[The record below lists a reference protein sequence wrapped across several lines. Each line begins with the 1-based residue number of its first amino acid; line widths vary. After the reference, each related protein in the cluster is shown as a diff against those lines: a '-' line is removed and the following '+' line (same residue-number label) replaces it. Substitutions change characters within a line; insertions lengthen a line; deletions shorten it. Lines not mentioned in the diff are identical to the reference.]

1 MFRRIIR
8 NDIVK
13 SPAVSFITF
22 VFIAAAAALV
32 SLAALLMVHLT
43 GAIDGLMVQAKTP
56 HFLQMNSEKPDLA
69 RLEQFADNEESVTD
83 FQVLEFLNAE
93 GSEIVIG
100 ANNLSESV
108 QDNGLSTQSESFD
121 FLLSLDGE
129 IIHPRDGE
137 LFVPIAYGRDGTAH
151 LGDKA
156 VILGKQFIVAGFLK
170 DSQMNS
176 LLASSKRFLISE
188 HDYNEIRDLGSPEYL
203 IEFRLKDLKDLG
215 AFESAYINAGL
226 EADGPTVTYPLFK
239 MMNGVSDGLMI
250 AVILLISALVVLI
263 AFLCIRF
270 TLLEKMEEEAREI
283 GVMKA
288 IGMRTSDLKK
298 LYLGKYAVIGG
309 AGCLLGGMVSLW
321 LSGAALKNIRQTIG
335 EGGSKLLAIGLGA
348 AGILVIYCFI
358 LFFVN
363 RVLRRMGKQSAAQ
376 AIRFGGAGETKGKS
390 SRLSL
395 SNQMFFSTNVFLG
408 IKEVLCRKKLY
419 ATMLFVIIASAFI
432 ILVPMN
438 LHHTI
443 SSPEFSTYMG
453 IGRSDFLIRIQTTP
467 GEEEMGKEIIQR
479 LKGDPEVADYA
490 VLTTKRFYARS
501 ASGSVEPLKIE
512 LGSHTTF
519 PGQYVKGKP
528 PEAEGEIAL
537 SVLNGNEW
545 KKQVGDTM
553 VLVEDG
559 MERQLVVC
567 GIYSDIT
574 NGGKTAK
581 ASFDGAWKK
590 PMWTTIAVKVAPL
603 VSAHK
608 KTLEYGESFPYAKVS
623 GIDGYI
629 LQTFGPTIRAVGRA
643 ASIGMVSALFMIL
656 LVTML
661 MMKLLLAKEK
671 YSIAVMKSLGYT
683 FKDISSQYIT
693 RFLVILLLGVLLGT
707 VLSNTLGEAMAGALI
722 ASFGAAA
729 FRFVIDPVSA
739 YLIMPLL
746 MGSTVLLATLLG
758 TSGIRS
764 IQISQHIKE

>member
-22 VFIAAAAALV
+22 VFIAAAAALI
-32 SLAALLMVHLT
+32 SLAALLTVHLT

-56 HFLQMNSEKPDLA
+56 HFLQMNSEKPDLT
-69 RLEQFADNEESVTD
+69 RLKQFADNQESVTD

-108 QDNGLSTQSESFD
+108 QDNGLSIQSDSFD

-137 LFVPIAYGRDGTAH
+137 LYVPIAYGRDGTAH

-176 LLASSKRFLISE
+176 LLASSKRFLISD
-188 HDYNEIRDLGSPEYL
+188 HDYNEIRDLGSTEYL

-215 AFESAYINAGL
+215 AFESAYISAGL

-309 AGCLLGGMVSLW
+309 AGCLLGSAVSLW
-321 LSGAALKNIRQTIG
+321 FSGAALKNIRQTIG
-335 EGGSKLLAIGLGA
+335 EGGNNLLAIGLGA

-358 LFFVN
+358 LIFVN
-363 RVLRRMGKQSAAQ
+363 NVLRRIGKQSAVY
-376 AIRFGGAGETKGKS
+376 AIRFGGAGETRGS
-390 SRLSL
+390 LGRLSL

-408 IKEVLCRKKLY
+408 IKEVLWRKKLY
-419 ATMLFVIIASAFI
+419 VTMLFVIIASAFI

-453 IGRSDFLIRIQTTP
+453 IGRSDFLIRIQNTP
-467 GEEEMGKEIIQR
+467 GEEEKEIIQR
-479 LKGDPEVADYA
+479 LKEDQEVAEYA

-512 LGSHTTF
+512 LGNHTTF
-519 PGQYVKGKP
+519 PVQYVKGKP

-545 KKQVGDTM
+545 KKQVGDTL

-559 MERQLVVC
+559 MEKQLVVS

-581 ASFDGAWKK
+581 ASFEGAGEKS
-590 PMWTTIAVKVAPL
+590 MWTTISVKLAPG
-603 VSAHK
+603 VSISK
-608 KTLEYGESFPYAKVS
+608 KTGEYGESFGFAKIS
-623 GIDGYI
+623 GIDEYI
-629 LQTFGPTIRAVGRA
+629 LQTFGPTIRAVGKA

-683 FKDISSQYIT
+683 FKDLSVQYIT

-707 VLSNTLGEAMAGALI
+707 VLANTLGEAMAGALI

-746 MGSTVLLATLLG
+746 MGSTVLMATLLG

>member
-32 SLAALLMVHLT
+32 SLAALLTVHLT

-69 RLEQFADNEESVTD
+69 RLEQFADNQESVTD

-108 QDNGLSTQSESFD
+108 QDNGLSTQSDSFD

-137 LFVPIAYGRDGTAH
+137 LYVPIAYGRDGTAH

-176 LLASSKRFLISE
+176 LLASSKRFLISD
-188 HDYNEIRDLGSPEYL
+188 HDYNEIRDLGSTEYL

-215 AFESAYINAGL
+215 AFESAYISAGL

-283 GVMKA
+283 GAMKA

-309 AGCLLGGMVSLW
+309 VGCLLGGAVSLW
-321 LSGAALKNIRQTIG
+321 LSGAALNNIRQTIG
-335 EGGSKLLAIGLGA
+335 EGGNNFLAIGLGA

-358 LFFVN
+358 LIFVN
-363 RVLRRMGKQSAAQ
+363 NVLRRIGKQSAVY
-376 AIRFGGAGETKGKS
+376 AIRFGGSGEAKGS
-390 SRLSL
+390 LGRLSL
-395 SNQMFFSTNVFLG
+395 SNHMFFSTNVFLG

-453 IGRSDFLIRIQTTP
+453 IGRSDFLIRIQNTP
-467 GEEEMGKEIIQR
+467 GEEEKEIIQR
-479 LKGDPEVADYA
+479 LKEDQEVAEYA

-501 ASGSVEPLKIE
+501 SSGSVEPLKIE
-512 LGSHTTF
+512 LGNHTTF
-519 PGQYVKGKP
+519 PVQYVKGKP

-545 KKQVGDTM
+545 KKQVGDTL

-559 MERQLVVC
+559 MEKQLVVS

-581 ASFDGAWKK
+581 ASFEGAGEKS
-590 PMWTTIAVKVAPL
+590 MWTTISVKLAPG
-603 VSAHK
+603 VSISK
-608 KTLEYGESFPYAKVS
+608 KTGEYGESFGFAKIS
-623 GIDGYI
+623 GIDEYI
-629 LQTFGPTIRAVGRA
+629 LQTFGPTIRAVGKA

-683 FKDISSQYIT
+683 FKDLSVQYIT

-707 VLSNTLGEAMAGALI
+707 VLANTLGEAMAGALI
-722 ASFGAAA
+722 ASFGASA

-746 MGSTVLLATLLG
+746 MGSTVLMATLLG